1 MPQLDSRNPG
11 IKVTDIMYP
20 ERNIPDEIAVT
31 NQAEQT
37 ENDVAN
43 LAEQTEGGDD
53 QAMDSPIVSRSQN

>member
-11 IKVTDIMYP
+11 LKVTDIMYP

-37 ENDVAN
+37 E
-43 LAEQTEGGDD
+43 GSDD

>member
-37 ENDVAN
+37 E
-43 LAEQTEGGDD
+43 GGDD